1 MCVCAYIESWER
13 TFDQIK
19 LRSELVEINLN
30 DSLGGNVEPI
40 LSPSLCGVQIVI
52 DTPTAEVTVLLCKW
66 SLDQIQAPLYSTS

>member
-1 MCVCAYIESWER
+1 MESWER

-19 LRSELVEINLN
+19 LRSELVEMNLN
-30 DSLGGNVEPI
+30 DSLGGGGKVEPI

-66 SLDQIQAPLYSTS
+66 SLDQIQPPLYSTS